1 MRTKTDWKNEPKYK
15 DVDALLIG
23 ERTTG
28 ELLTIRRT
36 IKRVEAHE
44 RHDILWVFLIFAVSM
59 MALTLIAGA
68 IDWYVTGARIED
80 YLIDGLI
87 GIWVFWLFLACGM
100 HKYKNLT
107 RRIDETV
114 EARVLGEDVDN

>member
-23 ERTTG
+23 ERATG

-80 YLIDGLI
+80 YLISGLI

-100 HKYKNLT
+100 HKYKSLT